1 VGFPTL
7 LKQVGGVPERLGE
20 AADAVRRQRPRK
32 RRGVRRL
39 LVPATG
45 PSFSAV
51 AKNGAWWL
59 LLLAVGAALYAL
71 AKRSGMPEPARGIAR
86 QAKEHAPAIPY
97 VDLLDRVKDV
107 VGVAADDRKADRR
120 KNRQRPAASASRDSA
135 PNSDQLTRNL
145 QNRAERR
152 RRRREV
158 GSQ

>member
-1 VGFPTL
+1 MGFPTL

-71 AKRSGMPEPARGIAR
+71 AKGSGMPAQARGIAR

-107 VGVAADDRKADRR
+107 VGVAADDS
-120 KNRQRPAASASRDSA
+120 KNRQRPAAGASRDSA
-135 PNSDQLTRNL
+135 PNSDQLKTNL

-158 GSQ
+158 AS

>member
-107 VGVAADDRKADRR
+107 VGVAADGR
-120 KNRQRPAASASRDSA
+120 KNRERPAASVSGESA